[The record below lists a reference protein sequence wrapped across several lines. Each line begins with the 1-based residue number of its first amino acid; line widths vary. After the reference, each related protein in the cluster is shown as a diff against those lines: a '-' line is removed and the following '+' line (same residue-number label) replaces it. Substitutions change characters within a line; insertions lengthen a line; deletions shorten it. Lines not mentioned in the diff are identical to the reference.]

1 MRATAAW
8 ARLKLAG
15 CSRVTGIAF
24 TAHTIGT
31 HTMTRAAAITCGYL
45 AVDTAVTWLA
55 EADAL

>member
-24 TAHTIGT
+24 TAHTIGA

-45 AVDTAVTWLA
+45 AVDTAVTRLT